1 VENRIFANELVKKQ
15 QGSTQSVL
23 ACCSDG
29 GSYVLKFFNNP
40 LGPNALIS
48 EVVTARL
55 GHLLGLPVADWAFVE
70 VDEGL
75 VNHKQ
80 APLIEEGTVRRRYA
94 SGVHFGSR
102 NPLDYRNPT
111 QVMSYFPPS
120 LVGKVEDLPAFA
132 GALVL
137 DAWTGSTG
145 FRQVVYATTPNSS
158 GYSPTFI
165 GHAHSFTPFFEAD
178 SKNSRPASHY
188 AEFYDFVRGWGSF
201 EPWLT
206 IAQTAT
212 RADLE
217 ALVGSFPPEWQVAD
231 LLKTNLLQY
240 LLDRQSKIKTNLDA
254 LREGEDLRFKNWGKP
269 PGFVS
274 RWAVRMEAEWAAR
287 A

>member
-1 VENRIFANELVKKQ
+1 MKHR
-15 QGSTQSVL
+15 GSTQPVL

-29 GSYVLKFFNNP
+29 GSYVLKFSNNP

-55 GHLLGLPVADWAFVE
+55 GYLLGLPVAEWAFVE
-70 VDEGL
+70 VDEWL
-75 VNHKQ
+75 VTHKQ

-102 NPLDYRNPT
+102 TPLDYQNPT
-111 QVMSYFPPS
+111 QIMGQFAPA
-120 LVGKVEDLPAFA
+120 LVGKVDDLPAFA

-145 FRQVVYATTPNSS
+145 FRQVVYTTTPNSS
-158 GYSPTFI
+158 EYSPTFI
-165 GHAHSFTPFFEAD
+165 GHARSFTPFFEAN
-178 SKNSRPASHY
+178 SRNSRPASHY

-206 IAQTAT
+206 IAQTAK

-217 ALVGSFPPEWQVAD
+217 ILVGSFPPEWQVAD

-240 LLDRQSKIKTNLDA
+240 LVDRQSKIKTTLDG
-254 LREGEDLRFKNWGKP
+254 LRDGEDIRLKNWGKP
-269 PGFVS
+269 LGAVS
-274 RWAVRMEAEWAAR
+274 RWAVRMEAHLAAGG
-287 A
+287 